1 MTLKQRESVH
11 NSLHH
16 ISNYNSNINIQ
27 QNPNNSS
34 LLNLHS
40 NFFYLNGNGNLI
52 KNKTPS
58 YQISIPILSKHKEV
72 VISNSVVLRACCA
85 RIGDILLSSLECLKR

>member
-1 MTLKQRESVH
+1 MTLKQKESVH
-11 NSLHH
+11 NTSLH
-16 ISNYNSNINIQ
+16 NYTFNNSMNIQ
-27 QNPNNSS
+27 HAHNNSS

-58 YQISIPILSKHKEV
+58 YQISIPILSKNKEV
-72 VISNSVVLRACCA
+72 VMSNSVVLRACCA
-85 RIGDILLSSLECLKR
+85 RIGDILLNSLECLKK